1 MNERIKKLWL
11 DALRSDKYKQARDRL
26 RDGDGFCCLGVL
38 CDIVK
43 NDVGGRWEGPEDN
56 AQFIVGYE
64 HATGALPAAVQEL
77 AGLKQANPEIEAIMI
92 KDENAPVSLAGMN
105 DHGVSFAEIADIIEE
120 HL

>member
-11 DALRSDKYKQARDRL
+11 DALRSDKYKQGRDRL
-26 RDGDGFCCLGVL
+26 RHDNGFCCLGVL

-43 NDVGGRWEGPEDN
+43 DEIGGRWEGPADN
-56 AQFIVGYE
+56 PIFVVGDEY
-64 HATGALPAAVQEL
+64 ATGALPYAVQEL
-77 AGLKQANPEIEAIMI
+77 AELKQSNPEIEAIMI

-105 DHGVSFAEIADIIEE
+105 DHGVSFAKIADIIEE